1 MLVHQKKTGKGKG
14 TETEKAFKAVL
25 GNVMFRQL
33 ENSVVR
39 DIQVCPIFGT
49 PTIGT
54 DNEKNKQTD
63 KLEAFFFWR
72 G

>member
-54 DNEKNKQTD
+54 DN
-63 KLEAFFFWR
+63 
-72 G
+72 